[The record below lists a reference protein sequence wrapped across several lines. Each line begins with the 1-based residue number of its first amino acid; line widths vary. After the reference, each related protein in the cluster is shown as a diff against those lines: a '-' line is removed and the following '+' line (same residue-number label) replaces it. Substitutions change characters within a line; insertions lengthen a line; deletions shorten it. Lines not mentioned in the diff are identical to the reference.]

1 MIEDATPRAPR
12 PASRAPVRWFILG
25 LSLILALLLAVALG
39 TITLSPAAVW
49 NALFERGDPAA
60 ITVVQVLRLPR
71 AALAALV
78 GAGLGLSGAAL
89 QGTMRNPLA
98 EPYLL
103 GVSGGAAVGAVAAV
117 ALGLSLTLVPLAA
130 FAGAIVAVA
139 IAFFVAHAAGTG
151 GDARILLMAG
161 VVVGAFANSVIM
173 LVLGTAPS
181 NVFRD
186 AMWWMMGSV
195 AAATWAQTGW
205 LIAYLVVGGG
215 ALLVWARQ
223 IDVLA
228 LGDDTAAALG
238 VDPDRAARRIYAA
251 AALVAAATV
260 AAAGLVGFVGLVVP
274 HIVRGIGFHR
284 HRPLLL
290 GSALA
295 GATLVVLADVV
306 ARTLRPPAE
315 LPLGAVT
322 AIVGVPFF
330 LARLRRLA

>member
-1 MIEDATPRAPR
+1 MSARA
-12 PASRAPVRWFILG
+12 SLLRWSAFGLG
-25 LSLILALLLAVALG
+25 LVVALLLAVALG
-39 TITLSPAAVW
+39 TMALSPGQVW
-49 NALFERGDPAA
+49 NALLGHGDAAA
-60 ITVVQVLRLPR
+60 ITIVRVLRLPR
-71 AALAALV
+71 AVLAALI

-103 GVSGGAAVGAVAAV
+103 GVSGGAAVGAVTAV
-117 ALGLSLTLVPLAA
+117 ALGVGITFVPIAA
-130 FAGAIVAVA
+130 FAGALAAVAV
-139 IAFFVAHAAGTG
+139 AFFVAHAAGTR

-173 LVLGTAPS
+173 LVLGSAPS
-181 NVFRD
+181 NIVRD
-186 AMWWMMGSV
+186 AVWWMMGSV
-195 AAATWAQTGW
+195 AAATWSDNAW
-205 LIAYLVVGGG
+205 LLAYLVVGGG
-215 ALLVWARQ
+215 ALFLWARQ

-238 VDPDRAARRIYAA
+238 LDPERTARKVYAA
-251 AALVAAATV
+251 ASLVAAATV

-274 HIVRGIGFHR
+274 HIVRGTGVRR
-284 HRPLLL
+284 HLPLLA
-290 GSALA
+290 GSALV
-295 GATLVVLADVV
+295 GAALVVLADLA
-306 ARTLRPPAE
+306 ARTIRPPAE